1 MLCQDCGQRV
11 ATVVYTEVAEGVR
24 NVLHLCR
31 PCVEQ
36 RGIQAP
42 DLSHPL
48 DERFDLRPAPD
59 PGTGELSPDPDD
71 ILSCPA
77 CSWTWRR
84 FRETGR
90 LGCGECYAA
99 FAAPLRGVLVKM
111 HGSGEHLGKSY
122 QAPPAAAG
130 GDEAPAALRRWLKE
144 AVAGEDFEEAARL
157 RDRLRRG
164 EDPVR

>member
-11 ATVVYTEVAEGVR
+11 ATVVYTEVSEGTR
-24 NVLHLCR
+24 TVLHLCR
-31 PCVEQ
+31 HCVEQ

-42 DLSHPL
+42 DLSNPL
-48 DERFDLRPAPD
+48 EERFDVRPSSD
-59 PGTGELSPDPDD
+59 PGNGEPRPDPDD
-71 ILSCPA
+71 PLSCPA
-77 CSWTWRR
+77 CAWTWRQ

-90 LGCGECYAA
+90 LGCGECYTA
-99 FAAPLRGVLVKM
+99 FAEPLKGVLVKM
-111 HGSGEHLGKSY
+111 HGSGDHLGKSY

-130 GDEAPAALRRWLKE
+130 GEEEPAELRRRLDE

-157 RDRLRRG
+157 RDRLRRM